1 MLFVS
6 VSVTTLKI
14 HDDPNDPIDT
24 TDPIDLNDLNDPN
37 NLNDPID
44 LLMTGSFADD

>member
-14 HDDPNDPIDT
+14 DDARVKLNDPN
-24 TDPIDLNDLNDPN
+24 DLNDLNDTKD
-37 NLNDPID
+37 LNDTND
-44 LLMTGSFADD
+44 LMTGSFADD